1 MVAEILEQGMADGS
15 FRTVP
20 IEPILP
26 LIGACL
32 GAERLPVGTGTVDP
46 DVAADRVSD
55 FVLNALGAT

>member
-1 MVAEILEQGMADGS
+1 MADGS

-32 GAERLPVGTGTVDP
+32 GAERLPVGTGTVEP

-55 FVLNALGAT
+55 FVLRALGSR